1 MTGIRPAAAAGTRGP
16 CALAG
21 RKYNRGLG
29 QLAWHEQST
38 VAGLGQLA
46 WPEQSTVAV
55 ATVVVATA
63 VVATVVEAGKATA
76 VALILVAVAAAVR
89 VGRPQQGLVA
99 LA

>member
-38 VAGLGQLA
+38 A
-46 WPEQSTVAV
+46 AV
-55 ATVVVATA
+55 ATAVVATA

>member
-38 VAGLGQLA
+38 A
-46 WPEQSTVAV
+46 AV
-55 ATVVVATA
+55 ATAVVATA
-63 VVATVVEAGKATA
+63 VVATAVGAGKATA
-76 VALILVAVAAAVR
+76 VALILVAVAAAVK

>member
-16 CALAG
+16 CALAD

-38 VAGLGQLA
+38 A
-46 WPEQSTVAV
+46 AV
-55 ATVVVATA
+55 ATAVVATA
-63 VVATVVEAGKATA
+63 VVATAVVATAVGAGKATA

>member
-38 VAGLGQLA
+38 A
-46 WPEQSTVAV
+46 AV
-55 ATVVVATA
+55 ATAVVATA
-63 VVATVVEAGKATA
+63 VVATAVVATAVGAGKATA
-76 VALILVAVAAAVR
+76 
-89 VGRPQQGLVA
+89 
-99 LA
+99 

>member
-16 CALAG
+16 CVLAG

-29 QLAWHEQST
+29 RLAWHEPST

-46 WPEQSTVAV
+46 WPEQSTVA
-55 ATVVVATA
+55 VATA

-76 VALILVAVAAAVR
+76 VALILIAVAAAVR
-89 VGRPQQGLVA
+89 VGKPQQGLVA